1 MDHGDSPASSLQS
14 TGDTGQLLQELLN
27 LQKSNALSTGSLNV
41 PQGTTL
47 NQISDS
53 TEVPGSGDGTNPTL
67 AELMMT
73 MYDNPV
79 PRQLITL
86 QGSDTANSFSV
97 YGREVEIITSKPNEV
112 TTSQAKTGSNK
123 VKTTPVVKF
132 EWDPVYYVGNLVIL
146 HRLNVYAAYSLRGK
160 SGGVVRIINRKTA
173 ERALLKDLTGRV
185 VDIAFAYTDDVIL
198 AAVDEIGNLLV
209 HSIKEGDDKKIQVQ
223 LLLKIT
229 RPRGI
234 STEYHRVIWCPFIPD
249 DCDDSSATESSS
261 TQDASRVLVL
271 IHSEKSEIWNIDMV
285 TREHGSGPLSV
296 DDVENGL
303 IRIDSHTKAVMDA
316 AFSPDGTALATASLD
331 GEVKFFQVN
340 MSENTSPRCLHQWKP
355 HDGKPLSSLFFLD
368 DHRNSSA
375 DTQFWRF
382 AITGACNNQEIK
394 IWSCESWVCLQTLR
408 FMCPPDLPTN
418 FSAEPCM
425 KAGLDLS
432 AKYLVLS
439 DIKRQ
444 VLYVLQIHQDSAA
457 NTAHVSSVSEFLLA
471 QTCLSFAILDASKK
485 KFKKVTEEPHLD
497 DITTGELD
505 KEEGGEDGE
514 SKQEV
519 PTASGVQIKLYTVHP
534 KALQELLIRFRP
546 ESSAPPASTP
556 SVSTISHDDTG
567 RKKKGLQD
575 GLSDMSF
582 SLDSSRVDSNT
593 SIHHEQ
599 PVLLTPEAFTSASPR
614 KDLST
619 TDPIRASGSS
629 TSSFTQVTGLNEEMF
644 SPHSSGD
651 QSVLS
656 EGSTITQTPT
666 DKDAPSPG
674 MYAVDLTPTKLPQTG
689 ESLTSIEEVTPE
701 EKPSALQKVSVDDLF
716 DSARQSLGQTLD
728 SAESQT
734 PRQSIENTSST
745 TGFEV
750 GQLGAQKLSTMKE
763 SYDENDEEVAE
774 VLGESYKEEAEE
786 EEEEEEEVEESLEGG
801 PQSTQPF
808 EEHSGDME
816 SDPVPTSWPRPPD
829 VSTETQEME
838 DLQNED
844 VYTED
849 DDVVVEEEEEESKG
863 ENYGKDE
870 DTGNDMGN
878 LQEGSSEEIEEQID
892 EQNEDL
898 QSPKEAPVA
907 LPVAKAREII
917 KEIHT
922 REIIRENVDKE
933 AISFLN
939 ENIQSILAVLE
950 AQNSKIE
957 SLQYQLAEQQAR
969 QSEIQRQQGESEVL
983 AQQPQNIE
991 ERLGK
996 LEVIVTSRVERMFNQ
1011 HTQKEN
1017 QRVRELLQQTEQRE
1031 KQRQDRLQQVLV
1043 QSMNNAVA
1051 SNMERVVRQEMAS
1064 TILPNVT
1071 RILEPVKE
1079 QMHQEIA
1086 QKLTATD
1093 SIIKDSIGK
1102 MVRSKQTIEA
1112 LGVAAGNVL
1121 QTPIQLAYR
1130 EAFQNIVVPSFDRA
1144 MQNIFQQV
1152 NEVFVKGTK
1161 ETTKHLDTHLIE
1173 IREKHVEARD
1183 PIIAQLRKLTDSF
1196 QSSAD
1201 SMKQQVLSTL
1211 QSRVNAEIQSAL
1223 ANLEETIVRYVRQA
1237 VKEEVSIAVRE
1248 QGASISDSVLLAMRS
1263 GAVTPV
1269 QVTPDPHQLQTQ
1281 ILNLLR
1287 QGQLNAAFQ
1296 QALSASNLDLVVF
1309 VCETVNPSQ
1318 VFNQSPCPLQQP
1330 VLLSLIQQLSADIGN
1345 NTELKHKYLE
1355 EAVMNLDTSNPV
1367 TQGHMRG
1374 VLLGLIQ
1381 KLKTY
1386 ITANPNDK
1394 TTRSLRMLQM
1404 ASESLLK

>member
-1 MDHGDSPASSLQS
+1 MH
-14 TGDTGQLLQELLN
+14 
-27 LQKSNALSTGSLNV
+27 
-41 PQGTTL
+41 
-47 NQISDS
+47 QITES

-97 YGREVEIITSKPNEV
+97 YGREVEIITSKPNEAAS
-112 TTSQAKTGSNK
+112 SQAKTGSNK

-132 EWDPVYYVGNLVIL
+132 EWEPVYYIGNLVTL

-173 ERALLKDLTGRV
+173 ERALLKDLTGKV

-198 AAVDEIGNLLV
+198 AAVDEVGNLLV
-209 HSIKEGDDKKIQVQ
+209 HSVREGDDKKIQVH

-229 RPRGI
+229 RPRGTI
-234 STEYHRVIWCPFIPD
+234 PTEYHRVIWCPFIPD
-249 DCDDSSATESSS
+249 DCDDSSVTESS

-271 IHSEKSEIWNIDMV
+271 THGEKSEIWNVDMV

-296 DDVENGL
+296 DDVEFGL

-340 MSENTSPRCLHQWKP
+340 MSESTSPRCLHQWKP

-382 AITGACNNQEIK
+382 AVTGACNNQEIK

-444 VLYVLQIHQDSAA
+444 VLYVLQIYQDSAA

-485 KFKKVTEEPHLD
+485 KFKKVTEESHLD
-497 DITTGELD
+497 EITTGELD
-505 KEEGGEDGE
+505 REEGGEDSE
-514 SKQEV
+514 HKQEV
-519 PTASGVQIKLYTVHP
+519 PTASGIQIKLYTVHP

-546 ESSAPPASTP
+546 ESTAPPAATP

-567 RKKKGLQD
+567 LQD
-575 GLSDMSF
+575 ALSDMSF
-582 SLDSSRVDSNT
+582 SLDSSRIDNNMSLQQ
-593 SIHHEQ
+593 EQ
-599 PVLLTPEAFTSASPR
+599 PVLLTPEAFSTTSPR

-619 TDPIRASGSS
+619 TDPVRASGSS
-629 TSSFTQVTGLNEEMF
+629 TSSLTQVTGLNDEMF

-666 DKDAPSPG
+666 EKEDPSSG
-674 MYAVDLTPTKLPQTG
+674 RYSHDLTPTKLPPTG
-689 ESLTSIEEVTPE
+689 ESLTSIAEITTED
-701 EKPSALQKVSVDDLF
+701 KPSALQKVCVDDLF
-716 DSARQSLGQTLD
+716 DSTRQSLGQTLNSTD
-728 SAESQT
+728 STTS
-734 PRQSIENTSST
+734 RQSIENTTST

-774 VLGESYKEEAEE
+774 VLGESYKEEV
-786 EEEEEEEVEESLEGG
+786 EEEEEEEVEESLEDG
-801 PQSTQPF
+801 PQGTQPF

-816 SDPVPTSWPRPPD
+816 SDPMPTSWPKPPD
-829 VSTETQEME
+829 VSTETREME
-838 DLQNED
+838 DIQNED
-844 VYTED
+844 VFTED
-849 DDVVVEEEEEESKG
+849 DDVQVEEEEEESKA
-863 ENYGKDE
+863 ENYDKDE
-870 DTGNDMGN
+870 ETGNDMDN
-878 LQEGSSEEIEEQID
+878 LQEGSSEEIEEQI
-892 EQNEDL
+892 EQASEEL

-907 LPVAKAREII
+907 IPVAKAREII

-922 REIIRENVDKE
+922 REIIRENVDRD
-933 AISFLN
+933 AINALN

-957 SLQYQLAEQQAR
+957 SLQYQLVEQQ
-969 QSEIQRQQGESEVL
+969 EMQRQQVESDLVP
-983 AQQPQNIE
+983 QQPQNIE
-991 ERLGK
+991 EHLGK
-996 LEVIVTSRVERMFNQ
+996 LEGIVTSRVERMFTQ

-1017 QRVRELLQQTEQRE
+1017 QRVRELIQQSEQRD
-1031 KQRQDRLQQVLV
+1031 KQRQDRMQQILI
-1043 QSMNNAVA
+1043 QTMNNAVA
-1051 SNMERVVRQEMAS
+1051 SNMEKQVRQEMAN
-1064 TILPNVT
+1064 TILPSVT
-1071 RILEPVKE
+1071 KILEPVKE

-1093 SIIKDSIGK
+1093 SIIRDSIGK

-1152 NEVFVKGTK
+1152 NETFVKGTK
-1161 ETTKHLDTHLIE
+1161 ETTRHLDTHLNE

-1201 SMKQQVLSTL
+1201 SIQQQVLSTL
-1211 QSRVNAEIQSAL
+1211 QSRINAEIQSAL
-1223 ANLEETIVRYVRQA
+1223 SNLEETIVRYVRQA

-1269 QVTPDPHQLQTQ
+1269 QVTPDPHQVQTQ

-1374 VLLGLIQ
+1374 VLMGLTQ

-1386 ITANPNDK
+1386 ITAHPNDK

-1404 ASESLLK
+1404 ASESLLR

>member
-27 LQKSNALSTGSLNV
+27 LQKSNGLSTGSLTV
-41 PQGTTL
+41 PPGPTL
-47 NQISDS
+47 NQVTDS
-53 TEVPGSGDGTNPTL
+53 TEVPGSGDATNPTL

-97 YGREVEIITSKPNEV
+97 YGREVEIITSKPNEAV
-112 TTSQAKTGSNK
+112 SSQAKTGSNK

-132 EWDPVYYVGNLVIL
+132 EWESVYYVGNLVTL

-209 HSIKEGDDKKIQVQ
+209 HNVKEGDDKKLQVP
-223 LLLKIT
+223 LLLKVA
-229 RPRGI
+229 RPRGTI

-249 DCDDSSATESSS
+249 DCDDSSVTESS

-271 IHSEKSEIWNIDMV
+271 THGERCEIWNIDMV
-285 TREHGSGPLSV
+285 TREHGSGPIPV
-296 DDVENGL
+296 DDVEFGL
-303 IRIDSHTKAVMDA
+303 IRIDSHTQAVMDA

-340 MSENTSPRCLHQWKP
+340 MSESTSPRCLHQWKP
-355 HDGKPLSSLFFLD
+355 HDGKQLSSLFFLD

-382 AITGACNNQEIK
+382 AVTGACNNQEIK

-485 KFKKVTEEPHLD
+485 KFKKVTEESHLD
-497 DITTGELD
+497 EITTGELD
-505 KEEGGEDGE
+505 REEGGEDPDHKHE
-514 SKQEV
+514 TT
-519 PTASGVQIKLYTVHP
+519 TASGVQIKLYTVHP

-546 ESSAPPASTP
+546 ESSAPPPPTP
-556 SVSTISHDDTG
+556 SVSTVSHDDTG
-567 RKKKGLQD
+567 LQD
-575 GLSDMSF
+575 ALSDMSF
-582 SLDSSRVDSNT
+582 SLDSSRVDT
-593 SIHHEQ
+593 SLQQDQ
-599 PVLLTPEAFTSASPR
+599 PVLLTPDAFTSASPR

-629 TSSFTQVTGLNEEMF
+629 TSSFTQVTGLNDEMF

-651 QSVLS
+651 QSVIS

-666 DKDAPSPG
+666 EKDAPSP
-674 MYAVDLTPTKLPQTG
+674 YQPDVTPTKLPQTG
-689 ESLTSIEEVTPE
+689 DSLTSIEESTAE
-701 EKPSALQKVSVDDLF
+701 DKPSALQKVCVDDLF
-716 DSARQSLGQTLD
+716 DSTRQSLEQTLN
-728 SAESQT
+728 STESS
-734 PRQSIENTSST
+734 RKSIENTSST

-774 VLGESYKEEAEE
+774 VLGESYKEEEE
-786 EEEEEEEVEESLEGG
+786 EENLQED

-816 SDPVPTSWPRPPD
+816 SGSMPTSWPKPPD
-829 VSTETQEME
+829 VNTETQVLE
-838 DLQNED
+838 DIQNED
-844 VYTED
+844 VYMED
-849 DDVVVEEEEEESKG
+849 DDVQIEEEEEESK
-863 ENYGKDE
+863 EDNYEKEE
-870 DTGNDMGN
+870 DTQNVQD
-878 LQEGSSEEIEEQID
+878 GSSEEIEEQIE
-892 EQNEDL
+892 EQSEEL

-907 LPVAKAREII
+907 APVAKSREII

-933 AISFLN
+933 SITSLN

-950 AQNSKIE
+950 AQNAKIE
-957 SLQYQLAEQQAR
+957 SLQYQLAEQEAR
-969 QSEIQRQQGESEVL
+969 QSEINRRQIENEVIS
-983 AQQPQNIE
+983 QQPQNIE
-991 ERLGK
+991 EHLGK
-996 LEVIVTSRVERMFNQ
+996 LEGIVTSRVERMFTQ
-1011 HTQKEN
+1011 HAQKEN
-1017 QRVRELLQQTEQRE
+1017 QRVRDLLQQTEQRD
-1031 KQRQDRLQQVLV
+1031 KQRQDRLQQTLI
-1043 QSMNNAVA
+1043 QAMNNAVA
-1051 SNMERVVRQEMAS
+1051 SNMEKQVRQEMNN

-1079 QMHQEIA
+1079 LMHQEIA

-1102 MVRSKQTIEA
+1102 MVRSRQTIEA

-1152 NEVFVKGTK
+1152 NEAFVKGT
-1161 ETTKHLDTHLIE
+1161 
-1173 IREKHVEARD
+1173 RE
-1183 PIIAQLRKLTDSF
+1183 
-1196 QSSAD
+1196 
-1201 SMKQQVLSTL
+1201 
-1211 QSRVNAEIQSAL
+1211 
-1223 ANLEETIVRYVRQA
+1223 
-1237 VKEEVSIAVRE
+1237 
-1248 QGASISDSVLLAMRS
+1248 
-1263 GAVTPV
+1263 
-1269 QVTPDPHQLQTQ
+1269 
-1281 ILNLLR
+1281 
-1287 QGQLNAAFQ
+1287 
-1296 QALSASNLDLVVF
+1296 
-1309 VCETVNPSQ
+1309 
-1318 VFNQSPCPLQQP
+1318 
-1330 VLLSLIQQLSADIGN
+1330 
-1345 NTELKHKYLE
+1345 
-1355 EAVMNLDTSNPV
+1355 
-1367 TQGHMRG
+1367 
-1374 VLLGLIQ
+1374 
-1381 KLKTY
+1381 
-1386 ITANPNDK
+1386 
-1394 TTRSLRMLQM
+1394 
-1404 ASESLLK
+1404 